1 MIILLV
7 RETPFPELPGLL
19 KHLYWGSGI
28 MEMQELDLDKLQQVV
43 AACKQDE
50 KRGTL
55 KLNSKVRPEL

>member
-1 MIILLV
+1 LIILLV
-7 RETPFPELPGLL
+7 RETPFPELLGLL

-28 MEMQELDLDKLQQVV
+28 MEMQELDPDKLQLVV

-55 KLNSKVRPEL
+55 K